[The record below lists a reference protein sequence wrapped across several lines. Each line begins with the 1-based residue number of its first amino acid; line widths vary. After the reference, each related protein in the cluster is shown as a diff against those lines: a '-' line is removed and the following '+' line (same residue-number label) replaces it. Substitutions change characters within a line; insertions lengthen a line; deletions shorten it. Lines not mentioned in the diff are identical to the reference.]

1 MMAFREGEM
10 DFPTC
15 FLGRNQYTFLV
26 DPVKHPPFFLL
37 FGIPVPI
44 VSLVRAKSPSFFL
57 LIWIGVPYV
66 RKGRANI

>member
-1 MMAFREGEM
+1 MMAFREGR
-10 DFPTC
+10 DGFPNM

-66 RKGRANI
+66 RKGRATI